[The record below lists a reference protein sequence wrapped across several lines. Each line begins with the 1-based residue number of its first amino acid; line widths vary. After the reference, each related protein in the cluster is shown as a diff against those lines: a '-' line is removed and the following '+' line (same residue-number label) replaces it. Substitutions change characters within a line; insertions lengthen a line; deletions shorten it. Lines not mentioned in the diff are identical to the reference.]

1 MNNLCIVGVQLREIA
16 VAADKDFKSSLAEF
30 FSEREQGDERRRRLE
45 ALGVEQRET
54 HKYQIPIT
62 KYELTNYRSLHTA
75 HPTSSRKFVSQ
86 PRHGHDQLRL
96 SGIFL

>member
-1 MNNLCIVGVQLREIA
+1 MDSSLPLGYKGREHSSPMNNLCIVGVQLREIA

-54 HKYQIPIT
+54 DDAFIYHRRICGICQET
-62 KYELTNYRSLHTA
+62 MVGRQRSAVRTA
-75 HPTSSRKFVSQ
+75 
-86 PRHGHDQLRL
+86 
-96 SGIFL
+96 